1 MPIDINLLRVSRG
14 GNPELVRQS
23 QRNRFASVELVD
35 EVIALDDVSSLYSV
49 SWNRSGEASLLKG
62 YGRGEAYSLH
72 GRTLLAVRMMVQ
84 IGKKRKAGE
93 DSTEE
98 TQKVKEITDK
108 IAETEKEVEATR
120 VQRDAKLKKIGNI
133 LSDTCIIDKNEVFSP
148 LME

>member
-1 MPIDINLLRVSRG
+1 MTI
-14 GNPELVRQS
+14 
-23 QRNRFASVELVD
+23 
-35 EVIALDDVSSLYSV
+35 
-49 SWNRSGEASLLKG
+49 
-62 YGRGEAYSLH
+62 
-72 GRTLLAVRMMVQ
+72 Q

-133 LSDTCIIDKNEVFSP
+133 LSDTCIIDKNEVVHTYSEQHIGQQRRRVEVGRASRDDEGDVLP
-148 LME
+148 PRASVDD

>member
-1 MPIDINLLRVSRG
+1 MTN
-14 GNPELVRQS
+14 
-23 QRNRFASVELVD
+23 
-35 EVIALDDVSSLYSV
+35 
-49 SWNRSGEASLLKG
+49 
-62 YGRGEAYSLH
+62 
-72 GRTLLAVRMMVQ
+72 Q

-133 LSDTCIIDKNEVFSP
+133 LSDTCIIDKNEASYP
-148 LME
+148 ITE

>member
-1 MPIDINLLRVSRG
+1 MEKPHWYD
-14 GNPELVRQS
+14 RQH
-23 QRNRFASVELVD
+23 E
-35 EVIALDDVSSLYSV
+35 E
-49 SWNRSGEASLLKG
+49 
-62 YGRGEAYSLH
+62 GEAYSLH

-108 IAETEKEVEATR
+108 ITETEKEVEATR

>member
-1 MPIDINLLRVSRG
+1 MEKPHWYD
-14 GNPELVRQS
+14 RQH
-23 QRNRFASVELVD
+23 E
-35 EVIALDDVSSLYSV
+35 E
-49 SWNRSGEASLLKG
+49 
-62 YGRGEAYSLH
+62 GEAYSLH

>member
-1 MPIDINLLRVSRG
+1 MEKPHWYD
-14 GNPELVRQS
+14 RQH
-23 QRNRFASVELVD
+23 E
-35 EVIALDDVSSLYSV
+35 E
-49 SWNRSGEASLLKG
+49 
-62 YGRGEAYSLH
+62 GEAYSLH
-72 GRTLLAVRMMVQ
+72 GRTLQVVRMMVQ

>member
-1 MPIDINLLRVSRG
+1 MTN
-14 GNPELVRQS
+14 
-23 QRNRFASVELVD
+23 
-35 EVIALDDVSSLYSV
+35 
-49 SWNRSGEASLLKG
+49 
-62 YGRGEAYSLH
+62 
-72 GRTLLAVRMMVQ
+72 Q

-133 LSDTCIIDKNEVFSP
+133 LSDTCIIDKNEVLHP
-148 LME
+148 LMN

>member
-1 MPIDINLLRVSRG
+1 MEKPHWYD
-14 GNPELVRQS
+14 RQH
-23 QRNRFASVELVD
+23 E
-35 EVIALDDVSSLYSV
+35 E
-49 SWNRSGEASLLKG
+49 
-62 YGRGEAYSLH
+62 GEAYTLH
-72 GRTLLAVRMMVQ
+72 GRTLLTVRMTIQ